1 MIFIKEEK
9 SNLFPGGESLNIAFK
24 YSPTLVDAI
33 KSLNCA
39 VYDSKT
45 KTWNAPIINLSAV
58 IDKLCK
64 YDDIKLDI
72 LPDDTKDVHTDK
84 IYDLMSYKTTPYPYQ
99 IEGIEYG
106 LNHDCWLLL
115 DAPGLGKTLQ
125 IIYLAQELKKRDNI
139 EHCFIIC
146 GVNTL
151 KTNWKKEIQK
161 HSDLSCKI
169 LGERTNKKGVT
180 VIGGVKDRLE
190 NLSKPIDEFF
200 VITNIET
207 LRDDDI
213 LKALKKNKP
222 NRFDMVV
229 VDEFHVCKSSQS
241 QQGKNILKF
250 TNAKYRIGLTGT
262 LLLNDPVDAFVPLKW
277 IGAESCNLTNFKN
290 FYYRFGGPFNYE
302 VIGYKNMDFLKEVIS
317 NNSLRRTKD
326 LLDLP
331 EKTIIHESVDM
342 NDKQAVFYQQIKA
355 GVKEAAD
362 KIDLNTTSVLSLVSR
377 LRQATACPSILT
389 TEKISSSKI
398 ERAIDLTRQIIS
410 NNEKV
415 VIFSVFKE
423 SLSILQKELAD
434 LNPLLCTGD
443 IKDNIIS
450 DNIDKFQN
458 SSENKVML
466 ATIQKMGTGV
476 TLTAANNAIFLD
488 SGWTS
493 AINQQCEDRIHRIG
507 SNKHVII
514 YYLET
519 AGTVDEH
526 VAEIVFDKKAI
537 SDFIIDDV
545 VNDNTINSL
554 RKYIL
559 EL

>member
-1 MIFIKEEK
+1 MIFVREEK
-9 SNLFPGGESLNIAFK
+9 SNLFPGGESLNISFK

-45 KTWNAPIINLSAV
+45 KTWNAPIINLSAL

-72 LPDDTKDVHTDK
+72 LPDDNKEVHIDK
-84 IYDLMSYKTTPYPYQ
+84 IYDLMPYKTTPYPYQ
-99 IEGIEYG
+99 IDGIEYG

-190 NLSKPIDEFF
+190 DLNKPIDEFF

-207 LRDDDI
+207 LRNDDI

-222 NRFDMVV
+222 NKFDMVV

-302 VIGYKNMDFLKEVIS
+302 VIGYKNIDFLKEVIS

-342 NDKQAVFYQQIKA
+342 NDKQATFYQQIKN

-362 KIDLNTTSVLSLVSR
+362 KIDLNTTSILSLVSR

-423 SLSILQKELAD
+423 SLNILQKELAD

-443 IKDNIIS
+443 VKDNIIS

-466 ATIQKMGTGV
+466 ATVQKMGTGV

-519 AGTVDEH
+519 AGTIDEH

>member
-39 VYDSKT
+39 IYDGKT

-72 LPDDTKDVHTDK
+72 LPDNNKKVHADK
-84 IYDLMSYKTTPYPYQ
+84 IYDLMPYKTTPYPYQ

-190 NLSKPIDEFF
+190 DLSKPIDEFF

-207 LRDDDI
+207 LRNDDI

-250 TNAKYRIGLTGT
+250 NTAKYRIGLTGT

-302 VIGYKNMDFLKEVIS
+302 VIGYKNIDFLKDTIS
-317 NNSLRRTKD
+317 KYSLRRNKD

-331 EKTIIHESVDM
+331 EKNIIHESVEMDSAQS
-342 NDKQAVFYQQIKA
+342 DFYQQIKN
-355 GVKEAAD
+355 GIKDSVD

-377 LRQATACPSILT
+377 LRQATSCPSSLT
-389 TEKISSSKI
+389 TENIPSSKL
-398 ERAIDLTRQIIS
+398 ERAIDLTRQLVD

-415 VIFSVFKE
+415 VIFSAFKDP
-423 SLSILQKELAD
+423 LKILEKELKD

-443 IKDNIIS
+443 IKDSIIA
-450 DNIDKFQN
+450 DNIDRFQTSN
-458 SSENKVML
+458 ENKVIL
-466 ATIQKMGTGV
+466 CTIQKMGTGI
-476 TLTAANNAIFLD
+476 TLTAASNAIFID
-488 SGWTS
+488 SGWTA

-507 SNKHVII
+507 SKKPVFI

-519 AGTVDEH
+519 ADTIDEH
-526 VAEIVFDKKAI
+526 VADIVFDKKAI
-537 SDFIIDDV
+537 SDYVVDDLIDDK
-545 VNDNTINSL
+545 TINSL
-554 RKYIL
+554 RKYIS